1 MIIFRYDSIPIK
13 FHTTRYCKI
22 TMKYMIVVL
31 AFFMAHWESIS
42 GCSGSKS
49 QVSNRGL
56 FGKKQLL
63 QHSTMFG
70 QIVSFVTDK
79 QLA

>member
-1 MIIFRYDSIPIK
+1 
-13 FHTTRYCKI
+13 
-22 TMKYMIVVL
+22 MKYTIVVL
-31 AFFMAHWESIS
+31 ALFMAHWESIS

-63 QHSTMFG
+63 QRSTIFG
-70 QIVSFVTDK
+70 KIFIFVSFVTDK
-79 QLA
+79 QLT

>member
-1 MIIFRYDSIPIK
+1 
-13 FHTTRYCKI
+13 
-22 TMKYMIVVL
+22 MKYTIVVL
-31 AFFMAHWESIS
+31 ALFMAHWESIS

-63 QHSTMFG
+63 QQSTIYG
-70 QIVSFVTDK
+70 KIFVLYYTII
-79 QLA
+79 LNISCFFCN

>member
-1 MIIFRYDSIPIK
+1 
-13 FHTTRYCKI
+13 
-22 TMKYMIVVL
+22 MKYKVAIL
-31 AFFMAHWESIS
+31 ALFMAHWESIS

-63 QHSTMFG
+63 QRSRIFG
-70 QIVSFVTDK
+70 
-79 QLA
+79 